1 MLPHLV
7 EGKVPELLLGHVE
20 DGVLPAVRVAPEV
33 AHPHVVASFSKDE
46 ALDGMSLRNY

>member
-7 EGKVPELLLGHVE
+7 EGEVPELLLGHVE

-33 AHPHVVASFSKDE
+33 AHPHVVASFGKDE
-46 ALDGMSLRNY
+46 AWNDMF